1 MSWFSDLFGK
11 HTKDDAKQ
19 RLEVMLIHD
28 RGLFDNADLEQ
39 MEKEI
44 LAVVKRYADIE
55 TGAAEINADRLEN
68 GRLLLSIRVPVSGQ
82 KTRR

>member
-1 MSWFSDLFGK
+1 MSWFTDLFGRR
-11 HTKDDAKQ
+11 TKNDAKQ

-28 RGLFDNADLEQ
+28 RGIFDNADLEQ

-55 TGAAEINADRLEN
+55 TGAAEICTDKLDN
-68 GRLLLSIRVPVSGQ
+68 GRLLLSIRVPVRGQ
-82 KTRR
+82 KSRR